1 MATRACAS
9 GYSHP
14 IRRAVNGFMGWGCAL
29 VPVCPTRP
37 ALEDRDEWLHGPVLS
52 LSQHVGGG
60 PAGRC
65 TRPACMVTR
74 LERFGSSP
82 KI

>member
-1 MATRACAS
+1 MVS
-9 GYSHP
+9 WVG
-14 IRRAVNGFMGWGCAL
+14 V

-74 LERFGSSP
+74 PERFGSSP
-82 KI
+82 KNLVGSFGRLDTKKKLMIQGYKL